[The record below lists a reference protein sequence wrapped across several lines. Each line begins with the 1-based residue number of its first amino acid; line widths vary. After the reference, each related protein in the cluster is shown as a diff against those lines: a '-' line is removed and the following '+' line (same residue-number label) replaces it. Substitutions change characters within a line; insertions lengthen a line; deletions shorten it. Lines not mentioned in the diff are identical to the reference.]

1 MTEVGAVPAAEMRKE
16 AGHPRLPCLGDEC
29 GFESHMPDHLFYL
42 EGGNKT
48 MFEIVLN
55 GMVYAFEE
63 ERMAEIMDM
72 LDAAADEVHEE

>member
-1 MTEVGAVPAAEMRKE
+1 
-16 AGHPRLPCLGDEC
+16 
-29 GFESHMPDHLFYL
+29 
-42 EGGNKT
+42 

-63 ERMAEIMDM
+63 ERMAEVMDM